1 MASVAAR
8 VPNVE
13 HGLRLL
19 PPLAAFGC
27 VAKCP
32 RRVASS
38 SAGTGRQKGFTHGGC
53 DGQPKCQDQSKRGP
67 RGFDAG
73 KKVNGRKRHAL
84 VDTLGF
90 YIALLVHPADIQD
103 RDGARLLL
111 SQAKGRAPAEALQ
124 KIWADG
130 GYRGE
135 LVAWVKKECDWELE
149 IVAKPKEQKG
159 FVVLPKRW
167 IVERT
172 FAWQAGARRLT
183 IDYEENP
190 RHSEAW
196 LFIAQIKLMLR
207 RLKP

>member
-1 MASVAAR
+1 M
-8 VPNVE
+8 
-13 HGLRLL
+13 
-19 PPLAAFGC
+19 
-27 VAKCP
+27 
-32 RRVASS
+32 
-38 SAGTGRQKGFTHGGC
+38 
-53 DGQPKCQDQSKRGP
+53 
-67 RGFDAG
+67 
-73 KKVNGRKRHAL
+73 NGRKRHAL

-149 IVAKPKEQKG
+149 IVAKPKAQKG

>member
-1 MASVAAR
+1 M
-8 VPNVE
+8 
-13 HGLRLL
+13 
-19 PPLAAFGC
+19 
-27 VAKCP
+27 
-32 RRVASS
+32 
-38 SAGTGRQKGFTHGGC
+38 
-53 DGQPKCQDQSKRGP
+53 
-67 RGFDAG
+67 
-73 KKVNGRKRHAL
+73 
-84 VDTLGF
+84 
-90 YIALLVHPADIQD
+90 HPADVQD

-111 SQAKGRAPAEALQ
+111 SQAKGHAPAEALQ

-149 IVAKPKEQKG
+149 IVTKPKAQKG

-196 LFIAQIKLMLR
+196 LLIAQIKLMLR